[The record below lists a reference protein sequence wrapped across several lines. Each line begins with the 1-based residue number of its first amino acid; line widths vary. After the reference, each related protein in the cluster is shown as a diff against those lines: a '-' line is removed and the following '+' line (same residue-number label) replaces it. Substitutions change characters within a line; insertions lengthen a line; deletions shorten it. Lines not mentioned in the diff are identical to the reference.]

1 MKESSQ
7 KGWSLVKYSNRAV
20 SMSGLIK
27 TLIAFQFM
35 FCPSGAENGETGNTI
50 IGRKVQGKRILY
62 GVGSLVK
69 VKGEVRQFLNGSK
82 LLSVLNW
89 TQFR

>member
-1 MKESSQ
+1 MLKRVGALLNIQ
-7 KGWSLVKYSNRAV
+7 IGPLA
-20 SMSGLIK
+20 MSGLIK